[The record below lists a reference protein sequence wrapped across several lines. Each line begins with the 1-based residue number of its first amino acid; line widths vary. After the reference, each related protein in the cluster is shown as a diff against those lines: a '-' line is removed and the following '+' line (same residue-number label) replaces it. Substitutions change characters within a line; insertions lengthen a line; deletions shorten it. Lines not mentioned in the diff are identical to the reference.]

1 MLERFINMDKQLLLI
16 ILVCVVYG
24 SWFVFKE
31 HQAKKRRQERL
42 NRIKF
47 D

>member
-1 MLERFINMDKQLLLI
+1 MDKQLLLI

-31 HQAKKRRQERL
+31 RQAKKRRQDRL
-42 NRIKF
+42 NRIRF
-47 D
+47 N